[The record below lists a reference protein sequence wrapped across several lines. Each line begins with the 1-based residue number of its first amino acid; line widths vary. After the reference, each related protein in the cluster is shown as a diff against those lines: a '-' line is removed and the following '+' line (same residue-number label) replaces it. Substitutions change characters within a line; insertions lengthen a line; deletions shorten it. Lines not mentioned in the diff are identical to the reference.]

1 MIIKNFIN
9 EFMLEIKNKF
19 GEDVLVDESLLKAK
33 DIVYKTL
40 KKCKFSEINHKDFF
54 DFCSDGINNK
64 SEAYGVYFSIEPW
77 DIPGIFVELLNQKL
91 KKTDYCIDFVD
102 EGDRVNFIIV
112 KKEMSGHI
120 F

>member
-1 MIIKNFIN
+1 MIKVKNT
-9 EFMLEIKNKF
+9 F
-19 GEDVLVDESLLKAK
+19 GEEMSVGENLLKAK
-33 DIVYKTL
+33 DIIYKTL

-54 DFCSDGINNK
+54 DFCSHEINNEL
-64 SEAYGVYFSIEPW
+64 EADGVYFSIEPW
-77 DIPGIFVELLNQKL
+77 DIPGLFVELLNQKL
-91 KKTDYCIDFVD
+91 KKTDYCVDFVD